1 MNFKQQDGKELD
13 TFADRAIHFYD
24 NLLIKTSLPAGSEI
38 LNPYENQA
46 VKDIVMAFFTR
57 FFKDHQERVVLL
69 GINPGRFGAGI
80 TGITFTDPVRLQKD
94 CLVLNGF
101 EKRAELSS
109 RFIYE
114 VISSYGG
121 CKAFYQRFF
130 LSAVSPLGFV
140 RDGKNLNYYDDRDL
154 ELALG
159 EFIKSTL
166 RDQLDL
172 GIRRDKAICLGEG
185 KNLKYLEKL
194 NRELNIFGEI
204 IPLPHPRWVMQYR
217 FKRKKEYIGKYLEVL
232 ESI

>member
-1 MNFKQQDGKELD
+1 MK
-13 TFADRAIHFYD
+13 TFADRAIHFYS

-46 VKDIVMAFFTR
+46 VKDIVRAFFTR
-57 FFKDHQERVVLL
+57 FFDDQQDRVVLL

-80 TGITFTDPVRLQKD
+80 TGITFTDPIRLEED
-94 CLVLNGF
+94 CQIPNGF

-109 RFIYE
+109 RFIYD

-121 CKAFYQRFF
+121 SQAFYQRFF

-140 RDGKNLNYYDDRDL
+140 REGKNLNYYDERDL
-154 ELALG
+154 EKALG
-159 EFIKSTL
+159 DFIESTL

-185 KNLKYLEKL
+185 KNIKYLERL
-194 NRELNIFGEI
+194 NRELKLFGEI

-217 FKRKKEYIGKYLEVL
+217 FKRKKEFIGKYLEVL
-232 ESI
+232 QGI